1 MSFHDFVCDLAK
13 ASKSVKEIMDIV
25 ESAYPRQGLSQSQV
39 YHLIKDV
46 KDDKD
51 TTDMRGWNKPK
62 TTRTP
67 HFVESVKADV
77 EEFVLVC

>member
-25 ESAYPRQGLSQSQV
+25 ESVYHRQGLSQSQV

-46 KDDKD
+46 KDNQN
-51 TTDMRGWNKPK
+51 TTDMRGRNKPK

-67 HFVESVKADV
+67 HFVESVKANV